1 MFDLCKNHFELFGLP
16 VDFVVDQ
23 QALKSHYRDLQRV
36 VHPDR
41 YAAASAHERRLSLQR
56 ATLINEAFEILNDP
70 LKRADYLLSL
80 LGVEAPSGSATI
92 ADGEFLMEQMELR
105 EMLAQIKHQA
115 DPLVSLDA
123 LLHRVHQLSATLLA
137 RMALLFEEATPQ
149 ALQEVQQAVAELR
162 FLNKLNSE
170 AEALEAELEGL
181 A

>member
-23 QALKSHYRDLQRV
+23 QALKRHYRDLQRV

-41 YAAASAHERRLSLQR
+41 FAAASAHERRLSLQR
-56 ATLINEAFEILNDP
+56 ATLVNEAFEILSDP

-80 LGVEAPSGSATI
+80 LGVEAPNNSATL
-92 ADGEFLMEQMELR
+92 ADAEFLMQQLELR

-115 DPLVSLDA
+115 DPLASLEA
-123 LLHRVHQLSATLLA
+123 LLRRVHQLSTTLLA
-137 RMALLFEEATPQ
+137 KMAILFEEATPK
-149 ALQEVQQAVAELR
+149 ALQEVQKSVAELR

-170 AEALEAELEGL
+170 AEALEAELEGP